1 MTTTQT
7 TRELNA
13 TTDHTEGTDDRCDAR
28 TLVQQIGMR
37 NILAISGGR
46 VYDTGHGVILPVSNG
61 YKVVVDLMA
70 GDTYRVRRLFIRG
83 TKVWLKGERT
93 EVYCE
98 DLGTVARMAASFESY
113 DADEW
118 PHQA

>member
-1 MTTTQT
+1 MTMTKNP
-7 TRELNA
+7 ELND
-13 TTDHTEGTDDRCDAR
+13 TTDHSEGTIECDAR
-28 TLVQQIGMR
+28 TLIAQIGMR
-37 NILAISGGR
+37 NVLAISGGR
-46 VYDTGHGVILPVSNG
+46 VYDTGHGVILPVAQG

-93 EVYCE
+93 NVYCD
-98 DLGTVARMAASFESY
+98 DLGEVAYYASCWVSY

-118 PHQA
+118 PTKA

>member
-1 MTTTQT
+1 MTTTET
-7 TRELNA
+7 TREINA
-13 TTDHTEGTDDRCDAR
+13 TTDCTDGTIPCDAR
-28 TLVQQIGMR
+28 ELVRQIGR
-37 NILAISGGR
+37 NIYAISGGR
-46 VYDTGHGVILPVSNG
+46 VLDTGHGVILPVSNG

-93 EVYCE
+93 NVYCDE
-98 DLGTVARMAASFESY
+98 VGEVAYYASCFRSY

-118 PHQA
+118 PDKA